1 MNNLKQIDLDN
12 IAISLSALCAIHCLF
27 VPIMILFFP
36 AFAFSFLAAESFHT
50 FLLFFVIP
58 VSVLAMF
65 LGCNKHKKY
74 HVLFYGII
82 GLIILL
88 FTALFA
94 HDLVGE
100 NGEILLTL
108 TGVSVLSFGHYKN
121 QQLCKLCC

>member
-27 VPIMILFFP
+27 VPITILFFP
-36 AFAFSFLAAESFHT
+36 AFAFSFLASESFHT

-74 HVLFYGII
+74 HVLSYGII

-121 QQLCKLCC
+121 QQLCKLFC